1 MKERK
6 LMKKTV
12 GRHRALITG
21 ATGGIGQA
29 IVLAIAPFSD
39 LLILVG
45 RNEIELNKLAAQVW
59 QAKTVIVAGD
69 IADPSIIEKL
79 KQVTNE
85 SGGINLLINNAGINE
100 FTHFED
106 QSIESIRKIVE
117 VNLLSPMQLTCSLLP
132 SLLGYSDSQVI
143 NIGSGFSYI
152 GHPGFVAYCATKFG
166 LRGFTEALGRE
177 LGQKGVRLRS
187 FSPRATRTCINTAAV
202 RWMNKELHVK
212 EDEPTVVAKEFRR
225 FLSRRETEF
234 NVGVPERFFSKLNQ
248 IFPSLIERAL
258 VKRSKIIEQ
267 ALSFE
272 EREGNYV

>member
-12 GRHRALITG
+12 GRYRALITG

-59 QAKTVIVAGD
+59 QAKTVVVAGD

-106 QSIESIRKIVE
+106 QSIESIRKMVE